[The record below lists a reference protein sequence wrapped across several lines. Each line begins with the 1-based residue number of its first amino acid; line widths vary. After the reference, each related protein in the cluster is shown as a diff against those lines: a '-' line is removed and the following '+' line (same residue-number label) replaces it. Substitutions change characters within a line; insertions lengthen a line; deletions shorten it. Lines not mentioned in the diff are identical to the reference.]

1 MSSTEGVQ
9 TKTLVDRVKAILMK
23 PKEEWPVIA
32 AEKADIATLYRTYV
46 ITLAAIGPVATAIGS
61 ALLGT
66 SSPVVGTVRTPIG
79 NAVAGAIVSFALALL
94 GTYIVA
100 QVIDQLAPRFSGT
113 RNLIQAFK
121 VSAYSS
127 TAQWVAGI
135 FALIPA
141 LGALSIL
148 GVYSVYLLYLGLPVL
163 MKVPQEKAT
172 SYTLAVVVVSILVF
186 IVIAIVTGIVLGTAA
201 FATL

>member
-1 MSSTEGVQ
+1 
-9 TKTLVDRVKAILMK
+9 
-23 PKEEWPVIA
+23 
-32 AEKADIATLYRTYV
+32 
-46 ITLAAIGPVATAIGS
+46 
-61 ALLGT
+61 
-66 SSPVVGTVRTPIG
+66 VGTVRTPIA
-79 NAVAGAIVSFALALL
+79 NAIAGAIVSFALALL

-113 RNLIQAFK
+113 RNLTQAFK

-172 SYTLAVVVVSILVF
+172 SYTLAVVVVSIVVF
-186 IVIAIVTGIVLGTAA
+186 IVIAILTGIVLGTAA
-201 FATL
+201 VATL